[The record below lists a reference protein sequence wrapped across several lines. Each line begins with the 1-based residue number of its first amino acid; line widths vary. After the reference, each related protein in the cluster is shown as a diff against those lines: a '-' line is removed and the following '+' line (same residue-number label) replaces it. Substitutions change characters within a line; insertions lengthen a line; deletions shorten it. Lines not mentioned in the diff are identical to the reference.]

1 MSISSRRVDIP
12 ALLPT
17 STELLNRFQ
26 DDDSSLGELAELIQ
40 LDPSLTSKLLRMANS
55 AFFGMGGR
63 VSSIEE
69 AMTVVGLANTRGFV
83 LADVLMGQFKKDPW
97 SQMNLKEFW
106 TTSLCMGC
114 TCSVL
119 ALRAALPPDPV
130 LMVIPANPANS
141 LVGEV
146 LPPAA
151 DAPPRPAVSPNVA
164 FSVGLLHRIG
174 VLVLSASLG
183 EKYRDLLKERL
194 PNDELVQ
201 RERSMFDTDHAKVG
215 SELLRYWNLPAA
227 IVDSVGMQYQAKDE
241 LAPNMLVEILRC
253 GHDLSE
259 GVRKERALEFDALQG
274 LHTGLFTINHDNFDK
289 TVRMIKSKYKDLFH
303 MVQGEAT

>member
-1 MSISSRRVDIP
+1 MSISARRVDIP

-40 LDPSLTSKLLRMANS
+40 LDPALTTKLLRMANS

-63 VSSIEE
+63 VSSLEE

-106 TTSLCMGC
+106 TTSLCMAC

-119 ALRAALPPDPV
+119 AQRTAIPPEPI
-130 LMVIPANPANS
+130 LLAIPGG
-141 LVGEV
+141 VDEDV
-146 LPPAA
+146 LPPVAE
-151 DAPPRPAVSPNVA
+151 APPRPAVSPNVA

-194 PNDELVQ
+194 PNEELVKQ
-201 RERSMFDTDHAKVG
+201 ERIQFDTDHAKVG
-215 SELLRYWNLPAA
+215 SELLKYWNLPSP
-227 IVDSVGMQYQAKDE
+227 IVESVGMQYQEKNE
-241 LAPNMLVEILRC
+241 LAPNLLVEILRC

-259 GVRKERALEFDALQG
+259 GVRKERALQFEALQG
-274 LHTGLFTINHDNFDK
+274 LHTGLFTINDDNFDK
-289 TVRMIKSKYKDLFH
+289 TVRMIKSKYKDLLH
-303 MVQGEAT
+303 MVQGEAS

>member
-1 MSISSRRVDIP
+1 MSISARRVDIP
-12 ALLPT
+12 ALLPS

-40 LDPSLTSKLLRMANS
+40 LDPALTSKLLRMANS

-63 VSSIEE
+63 VASIEE

-106 TTSLCMGC
+106 TTSLCMAC

-119 ALRAALPPDPV
+119 ALRTALPPEPV
-130 LMVIPANPANS
+130 LLTVPGAPN
-141 LVGEV
+141 EQV
-146 LPPAA
+146 LAPVT
-151 DAPPRPAVSPNVA
+151 DLPPRPAVSPNVA

-183 EKYRDLLKERL
+183 DKYRELLKERL
-194 PNDELVQ
+194 PNEELVQ
-201 RERSMFDTDHAKVG
+201 QERKLFDTDHAKVG
-215 SELLRYWNLPAA
+215 SDLLRYWNLPSA
-227 IVDSVGMQYQAKDE
+227 IVESVGMQYQTKDD
-241 LAPNMLVEILRC
+241 LTPNLVVEILRC

-289 TVRMIKSKYKDLFH
+289 TVRLIKSKYKDLLH

>member
-1 MSISSRRVDIP
+1 MSLPVRRVDIP
-12 ALLPT
+12 ALLPS

-40 LDPSLTSKLLRMANS
+40 LDPALTSKLLRMANS

-69 AMTVVGLANTRGFV
+69 AMTVVGLTNTRGFV

-106 TTSLCMGC
+106 TTSLCMAC

-119 ALRAALPPDPV
+119 ALRTALPPEPV
-130 LMVIPANPANS
+130 LLTVPGTPDEQVLAPAKDFPQ
-141 LVGEV
+141 
-146 LPPAA
+146 
-151 DAPPRPAVSPNVA
+151 RPAVSPNVA

-183 EKYRDLLKERL
+183 DTYRELLKERL
-194 PNDELVQ
+194 PNEELVQ
-201 RERSMFDTDHAKVG
+201 QERTLFDTDHAKVG
-215 SELLRYWNLPAA
+215 SELLRYWNLPSSTQSAC
-227 IVDSVGMQYQAKDE
+227 S
-241 LAPNMLVEILRC
+241 
-253 GHDLSE
+253 
-259 GVRKERALEFDALQG
+259 
-274 LHTGLFTINHDNFDK
+274 
-289 TVRMIKSKYKDLFH
+289 IKSRTSS
-303 MVQGEAT
+303 APT

>member
-1 MSISSRRVDIP
+1 MSISARRVDIP
-12 ALLPT
+12 ALLPS

-40 LDPSLTSKLLRMANS
+40 LDPALTSKLLRMANS

-106 TTSLCMGC
+106 TTSLCMAC

-119 ALRAALPPDPV
+119 ALRTALPPEPV
-130 LMVIPANPANS
+130 LLTVPGVTGAPNE
-141 LVGEV
+141 EV
-146 LPPAA
+146 LPPAS
-151 DAPPRPAVSPNVA
+151 DLPPRPAVSPNVA

-194 PNDELVQ
+194 PNEELVQ
-201 RERSMFDTDHAKVG
+201 QERKLFDTDHAKVG
-215 SELLRYWNLPAA
+215 SELLKYWNLPAP
-227 IVDSVGMQYQAKDE
+227 IVDSVSMQYQAKDD
-241 LAPNMLVEILRC
+241 LAPNLLVEILRC

-259 GVRKERALEFDALQG
+259 GVRKERAMEFDALQG

-289 TVRMIKSKYKDLFH
+289 TVRMIKSKYKDLLH